1 MNWESRSN
9 KNLFGWHP
17 ASSRPRSLTILRSW
31 PELKLG
37 PLVPGI
43 MVLNG
48 GANGPWYVVTERRQG

>member
-9 KNLFGWHP
+9 KNLFGWYP
-17 ASSRPRSLTILRSW
+17 ASRRPRSLTVLRSW

-37 PLVPGI
+37 DLAPKI

-48 GANGPWYVVTERRQG
+48 GARGPWYMTTERTQG